1 MAALKRI
8 VANEGGVERLKPQMV
23 RETLALYV
31 MLDIPRL
38 LSSSSLLTTHIRAD
52 LLHAVTF
59 DEPLHF
65 VENAQPVSR
74 VRARCT
80 GDGNFFAGSPL
91 VLFNDEGFSSLSKFL
106 DAETASLLAAVL
118 QLSFDSIEEVY
129 LASTGH
135 RSTYHKTELRRES
148 SPILDQL
155 ADPLANEVNIA
166 RIILQSC
173 AVGSRILF
181 RTLKNLSGLDDS
193 ANITDMRVLYRN
205 LKFLGLRSWAGLPY
219 IYAWLYVA
227 FVITF
232 WCLNGKLR
240 LDISRLLVGLS
251 AATAQERPFFVGQL
265 ARIAASYGGYHLEM
279 LSSKPAPLSYLPHL
293 AARASN

>member
-1 MAALKRI
+1 MA
-8 VANEGGVERLKPQMV
+8 
-23 RETLALYV
+23 REILALYV
-31 MLDIPRL
+31 MLGIPRL
-38 LSSSSLLTTHIRAD
+38 LSSSLLTTHIRVD

-65 VENAQPVSR
+65 VENSQPVSR

-106 DAETASLLAAVL
+106 DAETASPLAAVL

-155 ADPLANEVNIA
+155 ADHLTNEVNTA
-166 RIILQSC
+166 RIILPSC

-205 LKFLGLRSWAGLPY
+205 LNFLGLRS
-219 IYAWLYVA
+219 
-227 FVITF
+227 
-232 WCLNGKLR
+232 
-240 LDISRLLVGLS
+240 
-251 AATAQERPFFVGQL
+251 
-265 ARIAASYGGYHLEM
+265 
-279 LSSKPAPLSYLPHL
+279 
-293 AARASN
+293 